1 MKCENCPAS
10 WEDSS
15 NTENGYECN
24 DYGCLIYG
32 TLNDECKLSFNTIEK
47 RLKELKDYES
57 GKIERPQFV
66 ANMFMRL
73 MDERMYSS
81 YSQAMFLPPFPPKKC
96 YGRLY
101 QSLHSS
107 TDIKDTYNMGFREGY
122 EKAKEVNAWNALTED
137 DWAKIVTRITDDSNQ
152 LFHYLEQWA
161 DTWAGDSSKLIWLR
175 KEFGEDDRF
184 SHSIDSRIC
193 KPILD
198 ANGVSNRRIKGY
210 LRQNSQELN
219 QWRDQLKSYFLN
231 GSISSPQDLYQEL
244 ERIIHSFVTPIP
256 MSSSNIA
263 SQFGFGI
270 VIKRAPNRKGR
281 NSAGT
286 NLRWRKNT
294 LC

>member
-1 MKCENCPAS
+1 MNPKIQLPLFLQSEKVAGLNDSLIQKTGCFAFLKTDQVLFSTMPESWQDAFSVVVVGLYAVYHDFGCKYLRLILDNKLCPATMPS
-10 WEDSS
+10 AVKEIRHLDDISTFRANIAHGILPLTQRIS
-15 NTENGYECN
+15 CQ
-24 DYGCLIYG
+24 
-32 TLNDECKLSFNTIEK
+32 KLFYDWNC
-47 RLKELKDYES
+47 
-57 GKIERPQFV
+57 
-66 ANMFMRL
+66 
-73 MDERMYSS
+73 
-81 YSQAMFLPPFPPKKC
+81 FPPVETHI
-96 YGRLY
+96 
-101 QSLHSS
+101 S
-107 TDIKDTYNMGFREGY
+107 YNQWPDY
-122 EKAKEVNAWNALTED
+122 LNALTED

-270 VIKRAPNRKGR
+270 P
-281 NSAGT
+281 SS
-286 NLRWRKNT
+286 
-294 LC
+294 